1 MYVLYCPE
9 QAPMGARNSSA
20 KIWGWAV
27 TRKKC
32 LNASTKGPPRMRS
45 RLALPVCPC
54 FVEASPTVEK
64 VVSCYRL
71 LASLLSFRSVHS
83 SPAVREFRAAREERC
98 EPGHGQVCA
107 NLMSWPKTHQSYV
120 SLADLLYYA
129 SISMVSGYMENP
141 ETPQYRQKWGVGA
154 CTGMGV
160 CSGQY
165 GLSVRIYD

>member
-1 MYVLYCPE
+1 MFKCFNQGPTPDAKL
-9 QAPMGARNSSA
+9 AAMG
-20 KIWGWAV
+20 
-27 TRKKC
+27 
-32 LNASTKGPPRMRS
+32 LN

-98 EPGHGQVCA
+98 EPGYGQVCA